1 VTPTL
6 TLAVI
11 GHVNHGK
18 SSLVRA
24 LTGTETDRLKEEIE
38 RGLSITLGFASRDYA
53 SGTVDLI
60 DAPGH
65 EDYIRAMVSGATGV
79 RAVLLV
85 VSATEGFGRQTLEH
99 LRIAELL
106 GVAAGVVVVTKA
118 DLLADSDGAAVLDVT
133 REQLRGT
140 FLAGEPIILC
150 SAVTGTGL
158 PQLDITLEALLARA
172 PPVEN
177 LPGAFLPI
185 DRSFS
190 ITGTGTIV
198 TGTLL
203 GGALTSGAE
212 MVLQPSGHPVVIRQ
226 LQTHGRVVENA
237 HPGGR
242 VAVGLRGA
250 SADDIATGEVLCAPG
265 SYRSTLQVDV
275 EITLSPVCPRP
286 LKHMDQVRV
295 MWGARQDIG
304 SLRLMGRPSIAPG
317 ERGVAQLRFA
327 APVIAFA
334 GQRAVLR
341 RPSPAE
347 TIGGAVVLD
356 PEAAPSR
363 GRVPQRLAVLESAAH
378 GDLQHI
384 ATALAARDGGL
395 ISIPELAR
403 LSRQAS
409 GEAIRHLDH
418 AFERLDDDRL
428 VDRALMTRT
437 RAAYLEQLS
446 AAHLDAALKVSIAV
460 STIRSGLRTGASR
473 ELVAHAEKTL
483 ADSGDIRLTGAQV
496 ALPDHDPLATLPA
509 ETLARLDRIEVRLRE
524 GGLMPPDVGAMGND
538 GGDVADFVQ
547 LLVDTGR
554 AVSLRNHAL
563 RQTLVFHPDALQ
575 RAADSLRTAF
585 PVPAD
590 FTTGEARA
598 ALDTTRK
605 FIVPVLEYL
614 DTRGVTARQGNVRRV
629 VEGLTTD
636 SKEGSDKRRGS

>member
-1 VTPTL
+1 MTPTL

-38 RGLSITLGFASRDYA
+38 RGLSITLGFASRDYPT
-53 SGTVDLI
+53 GTVDLI

-65 EDYIRAMVSGATGV
+65 EDFIRAMVSGATGV

-85 VSATEGFGRQTLEH
+85 VSATEGFGHQTLEH

-118 DLLADSDGAAVLDVT
+118 DLLADSDEAAVLDAT

-150 SAVTGTGL
+150 SAVTGSGMTE
-158 PQLDITLEALLARA
+158 LDIALEALLARA

-177 LPGAFLPI
+177 LPVAFLPI

-190 ITGTGTIV
+190 ITGAGTIV

-212 MVLQPSGHPVVIRQ
+212 MVLQPSGRPVTIRQ
-226 LQTHGRVVENA
+226 LQTHGRLVENA
-237 HPGGR
+237 LPGGR

-275 EITLSPVCPRP
+275 EVALSADSPRP

-304 SLRLMGRPSIAPG
+304 SLRLLGRASIAPG
-317 ERGVAQLRFA
+317 ERGLVQLRFA
-327 APVIAFA
+327 TPVIAFT
-334 GQRAVLR
+334 GQRTVLR

-356 PEAAPSR
+356 AEPVASR
-363 GRVPQRLAVLESAAH
+363 GRNAQRLAVLAAAAL
-378 GDLQHI
+378 GDLDQL
-384 ATALAARDGGL
+384 ATALAARDGGFL
-395 ISIPELAR
+395 SVTELAR
-403 LSRQAS
+403 LSRQLARDVRQRL
-409 GEAIRHLDH
+409 EAT
-418 AFERLDDDRL
+418 FQPLDDDRMVSRIAVNAAKSAWL
-428 VDRALMTRT
+428 ARLAAEH
-437 RAAYLEQLS
+437 RAAPLRV
-446 AAHLDAALKVSIAV
+446 AAPVNSIRAALA
-460 STIRSGLRTGASR
+460 GQASR
-473 ELVAHAEKTL
+473 DLVAHAERLL
-483 ADSGDIRLTGAQV
+483 AAEGQIRLTGSQV
-496 ALPDHDPLATLPA
+496 ALPGHDPLANLSVEMLA
-509 ETLARLDRIEVRLRE
+509 QLERIEARLRN
-524 GGLMPPDVGAMGND
+524 GGLMPPDVAALADEGPDGA
-538 GGDVADFVQ
+538 ALLQ
-547 LLVDTGR
+547 LLIDTGR

-563 RQTLVFHPDALQ
+563 RQTLVFHTAAL
-575 RAADSLRTAF
+575 RAAADSLRAAF
-585 PVPAD
+585 PNAAT

-598 ALDTTRK
+598 ALETTRK

-614 DTRGVTARQGNVRRV
+614 DTQGATSREGDVRRV
-629 VEGLTTD
+629 VEGYR
-636 SKEGSDKRRGS
+636 SAPGSSTMLA

>member
-1 VTPTL
+1 MTPTL

-24 LTGTETDRLKEEIE
+24 LTGTGTDRLKEEIE
-38 RGLSITLGFASRDYA
+38 RGLSITLGFASRDYPT
-53 SGTVDLI
+53 GTVDLI

-65 EDYIRAMVSGATGV
+65 EDFIRAMVSGATGV

-118 DLLADSDGAAVLDVT
+118 DLLATGDEAAVLHAT

-140 FLAGEPIILC
+140 FLVGEPIIFC

-158 PQLDITLEALLARA
+158 PQLDIALEALLARA
-172 PPVEN
+172 PPLES

-190 ITGTGTIV
+190 ITGAGTIV

-203 GGALTSGAE
+203 GGGLTSGTE
-212 MVLQPSGHPVVIRQ
+212 MVLQPSGRPVVIRQ
-226 LQTHGRVVENA
+226 LQTHGSVVENA

-265 SYRSTLQVDV
+265 SHRSTLQVDV
-275 EITLSPVCPRP
+275 EVTLSPVCPRP

-304 SLRLMGRPSIAPG
+304 SLRLLGRSSIAPG
-317 ERGVAQLRFA
+317 ERGLAQLRFA
-327 APVIAFA
+327 APVIAFT

-356 PEAAPSR
+356 AEPVASR
-363 GRVPQRLAVLESAAH
+363 GRNAQRLAVLAAATL
-378 GDLQHI
+378 GDLDQL
-384 ATALAARDGGL
+384 ATALADRDGGFL
-395 ISIPELAR
+395 SVTELAR
-403 LSRQAS
+403 LSRQPAHDVRQRL
-409 GEAIRHLDH
+409 EAT
-418 AFERLDDDRL
+418 FQPLDDDRMVSRTA
-428 VDRALMTRT
+428 VDAAKSAWLTCLAAEHLAAPLRVAAPVNAI
-437 RAAYLEQLS
+437 RAAL
-446 AAHLDAALKVSIAV
+446 AV
-460 STIRSGLRTGASR
+460 HASR
-473 ELVAHAEKTL
+473 DLVAHAERIL
-483 ADSGDIRLTGAQV
+483 AAEGQIRLTGSQV
-496 ALPDHDPLATLPA
+496 ALPGHDPMASLSVEMLAQL
-509 ETLARLDRIEVRLRE
+509 RRIEACLQD
-524 GGLMPPDVGAMGND
+524 GGLMPPDLATLADEAPDGA
-538 GGDVADFVQ
+538 ALLQ
-547 LLVDTGR
+547 LLIDTGR

-563 RQTLVFHPDALQ
+563 RQTLVFHPDAL
-575 RAADSLRTAF
+575 RAAASSLRAAF
-585 PVPAD
+585 PDATA

-598 ALDTTRK
+598 ALQTTRK

-614 DTRGVTARQGNVRRV
+614 DTQGQTAREGDVRRV
-629 VEGLTTD
+629 VG
-636 SKEGSDKRRGS
+636 R